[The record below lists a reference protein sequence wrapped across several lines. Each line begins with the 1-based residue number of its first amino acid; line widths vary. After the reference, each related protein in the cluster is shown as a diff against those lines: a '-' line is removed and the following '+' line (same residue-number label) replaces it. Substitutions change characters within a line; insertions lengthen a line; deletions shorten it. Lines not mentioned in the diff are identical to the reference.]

1 MTTAIAVIIAAVLT
15 AVVALYFFA
24 PKKAQ
29 EASDE
34 GDVQLAR
41 IEVKGGYAP
50 SHIAVQS
57 GKPIRL
63 VFDRKEAGECSSHV
77 VFSDLGIDQALP
89 AYETTT
95 LELPALAAGEYP
107 FACGMNM
114 LHGMLEVRGGEK
126 PSNAESGESAV
137 SFAVPQHAE
146 HEVSRTIGGEVPD
159 MHQRRAA
166 DWRGDQGAD
175 DAEGDSANET
185 TQSAGLND
193 DSRAQEIHDL
203 WIRLIVGIIFTVP
216 VFAAAML
223 HPFLGHMIP
232 SFLMNPWVQLV
243 LTLPVMFYSGWP
255 VHRTGWLAMA
265 HRSAEM
271 NSLVALGT
279 ATSFIYS
286 VVVTVAPAVVPAGSR
301 EPYFEAVGTIITL
314 MILGQ
319 LLETKARAGTGD
331 AIKRLISLQP
341 ATAHIV
347 HNPDSENEQI
357 EEIPVE
363 KVQAGDVI
371 LIRPGEKFPVDG
383 SVLSGE
389 TSVDESMI
397 TGESMPVH
405 KSKGDDVI
413 GATMNAHGSLRYRAT
428 KLGKDSVLSHIVGLV
443 RSAQASKAPIQRL
456 ADRIAQYFVP
466 AVMIIA
472 IWTFAIWWI
481 FGPAPQAVH
490 GLVAAVSVL
499 VIACP
504 CALGIATP
512 LSVTIG
518 TGKGAQAGVLI
529 RSAAALESLH
539 GLKVLVLDKTG
550 TITEGKPT
558 VTDILPKDLDDQTLA
573 LIASAEQNSEH
584 PLAQAIVER
593 AQQSS
598 ASLHK
603 AERFTAVAGQGIV
616 AEVGDHRVVVGN
628 ATMLKHQHIP
638 VEGTNAEDLLKQS
651 RKLAAEGKTPV
662 AAAIDGTLVA
672 VMAIADAVKE
682 DSKSAVSE
690 LKQRGID
697 IYMITGDGRNT
708 AESIARQVGIEHVI
722 AEVLPEGKAAKIKE
736 LQRNNTVVGMVG
748 DGINDAP
755 ALAQANIGIA
765 IGTGTDI
772 AIESS
777 DVTLMSGKLTGVV
790 TAIDLSRATMRNIRE
805 NLAFAFGYNTLGI
818 PIGAGVLFPFTGL
831 LLNPMIAGAAM
842 AFSSLSV
849 VINANRLR
857 SPHGK
862 DRDVHTATERRSS
875 LDTSEETAT
884 YMADIHMADARI
896 ADTHMADNRTRS
908 KGDSAMVATAESTVQ
923 DPVCGMN
930 VNIQDAAATRT
941 VDGKQYAFCSD
952 HCAVEFDNNPERYT
966 KA

>member
-1 MTTAIAVIIAAVLT
+1 MTIAIAVIIAAVLT
-15 AVVALYFFA
+15 AAVAFYFFA
-24 PKKAQ
+24 PKKAK

-34 GDVQLAR
+34 GGVQVAH
-41 IEVKGGYAP
+41 IEVKGGYTPA
-50 SHIAVQS
+50 HIAVRS
-57 GKPIRL
+57 GKPIKL
-63 VFDRKEAGECSSHV
+63 VFERKEAGECSSHV

-89 AYETTT
+89 AYQTTT
-95 LELPALAAGEYP
+95 LELPSLAVGEYP

-114 LHGMLEVRGGEK
+114 LHGMLEVRGEGK
-126 PSNAESGESAV
+126 IDNDQSSGSA
-137 SFAVPQHAE
+137 AVPQH
-146 HEVSRTIGGEVPD
+146 GEVD
-159 MHQRRAA
+159 VSHSTSGQGTDANHDKTSDEHA
-166 DWRGDQGAD
+166 WRGADVSERIDANDSTRSAAQG
-175 DAEGDSANET
+175 
-185 TQSAGLND
+185 D
-193 DSRAQEIHDL
+193 DSHTKEIHEL
-203 WIRLIVGIIFTVP
+203 WVRLIVGIVFTLP
-216 VFAAAML
+216 VFSAAML

-271 NSLVALGT
+271 NSLVAVGTGT
-279 ATSFIYS
+279 AFIYS
-286 VVVTVAPAVVPAGSR
+286 VVVTVDPAIVPAGSR

-319 LLETKARAGTGD
+319 LLEAKARAGTGD
-331 AIKRLISLQP
+331 AIRKLINLRPS
-341 ATAHIV
+341 TARIV
-347 HNPDSENEQI
+347 LDSGSADEHI

-371 LIRPGEKFPVDG
+371 VIRPGEKFPVDG

-389 TSVDESMI
+389 SSVDESMI
-397 TGESMPVH
+397 TGESMPVN
-405 KSKGDDVI
+405 KVKGDDVI
-413 GATMNAHGSLRYRAT
+413 GATVNANGSLRYRAT
-428 KLGKDSVLSHIVGLV
+428 KVGKDSVLSHIVDLV

-456 ADRIAQYFVP
+456 ADRIAKYFVP

-472 IWTFAIWWI
+472 IWTFVVWWI
-481 FGPAPQAVH
+481 LGPVPQAVH

-529 RSAAALESLH
+529 RSAVALESLH
-539 GLKVLVLDKTG
+539 SLKVLVLDKTG
-550 TITEGKPT
+550 TITAGKPT
-558 VTDILPKDLDDQTLA
+558 VTDILPQNLDNDALA
-573 LIASAEQNSEH
+573 LIASVEQNSEH
-584 PLAQAIVER
+584 PLAQAIVSK

-598 ASLHK
+598 APLKK
-603 AERFTAVAGQGIV
+603 AEHFKAVAGQGV
-616 AEVGDHRVVVGN
+616 AATVDEHNVVVGN
-628 ATMLKHQHIP
+628 VTMLKNQHVS
-638 VEGTNAEDLLKQS
+638 VEDEAAVDLLRQS
-651 RKLAAEGKTPV
+651 RYLSAQGKTPV

-672 VMAIADAVKE
+672 VMAIADAVKG
-682 DSKSAVSE
+682 DSKSAISE
-690 LKQRGID
+690 LKKRGID
-697 IYMITGDGRNT
+697 IYMITGDGSGT
-708 AESIARQVGIEHVI
+708 AESIAQQVGIEHVI
-722 AEVLPEGKAAKIKE
+722 AEVPPEGKAAKIRE
-736 LQRNNTVVGMVG
+736 LQRNNAVVGMVG

-765 IGTGTDI
+765 VGTGTDI

-805 NLAFAFGYNTLGI
+805 NLGFAFGYNMLGI

-857 SPHGK
+857 SFSWK
-862 DRDVHTATERRSS
+862 VDDVHATTDRAAP
-875 LDTSEETAT
+875 LGNAQETT
-884 YMADIHMADARI
+884 IHETEI
-896 ADTHMADNRTRS
+896 QESS
-908 KGDSAMVATAESTVQ
+908 KGDSAMSQTEESTVK

-930 VNIQDAAATRT
+930 VNIRDAAATRT
-941 VDGKQYAFCSD
+941 IDGKQYAFCSN
-952 HCAVEFDNNPERYT
+952 HCAAEFDNNLDQYT